1 MGPILAKLYM
11 VLLTCDKFLQRLWK
25 VSLVASIYNFVRS
38 TPNKHG
44 AGNNN
49 TQLSLPEEKISKKN
63 LIKNQTNS
71 SKGGV

>member
-1 MGPILAKLYM
+1 MGPILVKLYM